1 MDILQVLQT
10 LAWCKSD
17 WFFPSVTNETN
28 KLIQQCLS
36 LPPATISDDVNEII
50 KKSNE
55 FPIPFPVESV
65 RLQSLRARRPLENLK
80 RNIASTYPLIHE
92 RVLLLMAHFL
102 IYKREYGTS
111 IEKALYKDMSV
122 PDLVDRMLKKRAV
135 SFLGAHDEYQLLNGE
150 YGYEGWESVGTLHQ
164 KPPLVLEDCL
174 SYDEMKLSAMVFVSG
189 YTEFINDGARRNSG
203 VIQEENI
210 EKDGVIIGLVGARLE
225 KKLKMEYEDLLI
237 TDEQNTFKNG
247 YGQEIPST
255 PSLENL
261 KTTFV
266 SNNESSRHM
275 WRQLWSEFYQV
286 HSYTYD
292 ELTSSVNVEETSDKK
307 LKYTDRYVKKPHT
320 GEIFDNEVFYK
331 RLIIPFDCTL
341 LEANERA
348 KAEGKMAFVNVVGI
362 GLGVWRAMPHQNDV
376 FILAFLERIK
386 YFLKE
391 EVLDHISN
399 VNFAYIRLHNSIQAL
414 FVQNT
419 TSQDASQEKKMFLE
433 SEKHPNG
440 GIYVQLEN
448 REPSAKLP
456 AEHAGKLLVT
466 TYAWDGNAHPGNEF
480 WLGTL
485 TASGDP
491 AAACSTQVAELHNA
505 HINGAVCARN
515 LRVAG
520 RFGVLTL
527 QEYSKKLL

>member
-1 MDILQVLQT
+1 
-10 LAWCKSD
+10 
-17 WFFPSVTNETN
+17 
-28 KLIQQCLS
+28 
-36 LPPATISDDVNEII
+36 
-50 KKSNE
+50 
-55 FPIPFPVESV
+55 
-65 RLQSLRARRPLENLK
+65 
-80 RNIASTYPLIHE
+80 
-92 RVLLLMAHFL
+92 
-102 IYKREYGTS
+102 
-111 IEKALYKDMSV
+111 MSV

-135 SFLGAHDEYQLLNGE
+135 SFLGARDKYQLLNGE
-150 YGYEGWESVGTLHQ
+150 TGADGWEKVGTLQQ
-164 KPPLVLEDCL
+164 KRPLLLENCL
-174 SYDEMKLSAMVFVSG
+174 SYDEIKISAMLFVSG
-189 YTEFINDGARRNSG
+189 YTEFINDGARKNSG

-210 EKDGVIIGLVGARLE
+210 VKDGIIIGLVGARL
-225 KKLKMEYEDLLI
+225 KRKFKMEYEDLLI
-237 TDEQNTFKNG
+237 TDEQNTLKNG
-247 YGQEIPST
+247 YGEETPST
-255 PSLENL
+255 SCLENL

-266 SNNESSRHM
+266 GNNESSRHM

-307 LKYTDRYVKKPHT
+307 LKYTDRYVRKPHT

-391 EVLDHISN
+391 EVLDHISD
-399 VNFAYIRLHNSIQAL
+399 VNFAYIKPHNSIEAL
-414 FVQNT
+414 FTQNI
-419 TSQDASQEKKMFLE
+419 TSQEVSQEKKMFLE

-440 GIYVQLEN
+440 GIYVYLES
-448 REPSAKLP
+448 REPSTKLP
-456 AEHAGKLLVT
+456 AEHAGKLLVA

-480 WLGTL
+480 WFGSLKS
-485 TASGDP
+485 SGDP

-505 HINGAVCARN
+505 HINDAVCARN

-527 QEYSKKLL
+527 QQYSKKLLK